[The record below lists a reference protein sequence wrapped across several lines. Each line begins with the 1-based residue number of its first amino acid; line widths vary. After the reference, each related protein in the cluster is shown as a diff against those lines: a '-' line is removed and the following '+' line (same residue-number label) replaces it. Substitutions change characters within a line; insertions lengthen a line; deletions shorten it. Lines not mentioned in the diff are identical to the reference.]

1 MGQFLEYVVS
11 VIDDGRHRHLADFRR
26 LRPAIAAARLALD
39 SPRVTL
45 AVVKRGEVMVFAAD
59 RGTEWHQIAEDARS
73 GEFRDFPGVVPMN

>member
-26 LRPAIAAARLALD
+26 LRPAIAAARRSLD

-45 AVVKRGEVMVFAAD
+45 AVVKRGETWVYCAD
-59 RGTEWHQIAEDARS
+59 ASSEWN
-73 GEFRDFPGVVPMN
+73 GETA